1 MPTAQET
8 YAMLGNE
15 SLWDVAQLCHAA
27 LTDAGVPYAIAGGVA
42 VCLQG
47 YQRNTVDLDVLIRRE
62 DSDAVRSA
70 LESAGLQ
77 RSSQNSEFVSST
89 GIPVQCLLAGD
100 RAGLGSEVTLPN
112 PGDSKAVSLIE
123 GLPVLVLSKLIESKI
138 ACGLANMRRTH
149 KDFADVV
156 ELIAIH
162 SLSRAFARYLHPAVR
177 ESFRQLVLM
186 ARGEH
191 EP

>member
-1 MPTAQET
+1 MTTAQEI

-15 SLWDVAQLCHAA
+15 SLWDVAQQCHTA
-27 LTDAGVPYAIAGGVA
+27 LTDAGVSYAIAGGVA

-62 DSDAVRSA
+62 DADAVRHA

-77 RSSQNSEFVSST
+77 WSPQNSEFVSST

-100 RAGLGSEVTLPN
+100 RAGKGSEVVLPDPADAN
-112 PGDSKAVSLIE
+112 AIRVIE
-123 GLPVLVLSKLIESKI
+123 GLPVLTLSKLIESKI
-138 ACGLANMRRTH
+138 ACGLSNMRRTH

-162 SLSRAFARYLHPAVR
+162 SLSRAFARYLHPALR

-186 ARGEH
+186 ARGSG
-191 EP
+191 

>member
-100 RAGLGSEVTLPN
+100 RAGRGSEVTLPN
-112 PGDSKAVSLIE
+112 PGDSKAVRLIE

-162 SLSRAFARYLHPAVR
+162 SLSRAFAGIYTPRCVKAFGNW
-177 ESFRQLVLM
+177 S
-186 ARGEH
+186 
-191 EP
+191 

>member
-1 MPTAQET
+1 
-8 YAMLGNE
+8 MLGNE
-15 SLWDVAQLCHAA
+15 SLWDVAQQCHTA
-27 LTDAGVPYAIAGGVA
+27 LTAAGVPYAIAGGVA

-47 YQRNTVDLDVLIRRE
+47 YQRNTVDLDILIRRE
-62 DSDAVRSA
+62 DSDAVRTA
-70 LESAGLQ
+70 LKSAGLEW
-77 RSSQNSEFVSST
+77 SSQNTEFVSAT

-100 RAGLGSEVTLPN
+100 RAGKGSEVVLPD
-112 PGDSKAVSLIE
+112 PTASKVTQLVE
-123 GLPVLVLSKLIESKI
+123 GLPVLTLSKLIESKI

-156 ELIAIH
+156 ELIAVH

-186 ARGEH
+186 ARGE
-191 EP
+191 